1 MNRFRENTA
10 AERTKMRILALSV
23 AVLAMAPLVL
33 LAQNQQRPSPGSEPT
48 IKVDVNLVAL
58 HVTVT
63 DNNGMPYRNLNAEN
77 FRILDN
83 GSEQSIHHFTAED
96 LPFTVGLV
104 LDRSGSM
111 MPVIDEVYQ
120 AAFHTVR
127 ASKPSDEFFILTFN
141 DGFDLRQDFST
152 DREQLKKRL
161 KHVRA
166 EGPTALYDAVLEA
179 LDHIQSASHDKKALV
194 VVTDGDD
201 NKSRRTF
208 EELLE
213 RARRQQDVTIY
224 VVGFFG
230 WPEWAGTDNDGKSL
244 RARLTELALATGGK
258 AYFPLTMEEC
268 DRACIA
274 IAEELRQ
281 QYSLGYYPRPFSHD
295 GNWHTVRVDL
305 QLPPDL
311 SVNNL
316 TARTRVGYFAPT
328 DEKGPLGGKEK

>member
-1 MNRFRENTA
+1 M
-10 AERTKMRILALSV
+10 LALLV
-23 AVLAMAPLVL
+23 AVLAAGSLVL
-33 LAQNQQRPSPGSEPT
+33 AAQDQASPPRAGAS
-48 IKVDVNLVAL
+48 IQVDVNLVVL

-63 DNNGMPYRNLNAEN
+63 DRNGMPYRNLKAEN
-77 FRILDN
+77 FRILDS

-111 MPVIDEVYQ
+111 LPVIGEVYQ

-161 KHVRA
+161 KHVPA

-179 LDHIQSASHDKKALV
+179 LDHIRNASHDKKALV

-201 NKSRRTF
+201 NKSRHTF
-208 EELLE
+208 QELLE
-213 RARRQQDVTIY
+213 RARRQQDVAIY

-230 WPEWAGTDNDGKSL
+230 WPEWAGTGSDGKSL

-281 QYSLGYYPRPFSHD
+281 QYSLGYYPHPLSHD

-316 TARTRVGYFAPT
+316 AARTRVGYFAPT

>member
-1 MNRFRENTA
+1 M
-10 AERTKMRILALSV
+10 LAVLV
-23 AVLAMAPLVL
+23 AVLAVEPLVL
-33 LAQNQQRPSPGSEPT
+33 LPQNQQRPSPRSET
-48 IKVDVNLVAL
+48 AIKVDVNLVVL

-63 DNNGMPYRNLNAEN
+63 DRNGMSYRNLNAEN

-111 MPVIDEVYQ
+111 VPVIDEVYQ
-120 AAFHTVR
+120 AAFHTIR
-127 ASKPSDEFFILTFN
+127 ASKASDEFFILTFN
-141 DGFDLRQDFST
+141 DGFDLRQDLST
-152 DREQLKKRL
+152 DRELLKKRL

-166 EGPTALYDAVLEA
+166 EGLTALYDAVLEA
-179 LDHIQSASHDKKALV
+179 LDHIRSASHDKKALV
-194 VVTDGDD
+194 IVTDGED
-201 NKSRRTF
+201 NKSRHTF
-208 EELLE
+208 QELLE
-213 RARRQQDVTIY
+213 RARRQQDVAIY

-230 WPEWAGTDNDGKSL
+230 WPEWAGIGSDGKSV

-281 QYSLGYYPRPFSHD
+281 QYSLGYYPHPLPHD
-295 GNWHTVRVDL
+295 GNWHSVRVDL

-328 DEKGPLGGKEK
+328 DEKGPLGGKDK